1 MPSLVTGATGLVGFH
16 IVEALFR
23 AGDRPRVLVRNL
35 DKARALFGER
45 VEAVLGDVTD
55 EATVLAA
62 LPGMDTV
69 FHAAGHPEQWLK
81 DIGAFERVNVGG
93 TRNVVSACR
102 RAGVHRLVYTSTIDV
117 FEAGPGS
124 LFNEDVL
131 ASRPKGTP
139 YERSKQQ
146 ADQVVTQALAEGLD
160 AVFIHPAAVYGPGP
174 AQSRG
179 INDFVKDLKAG
190 KVPALLPGGMP
201 VVFASDVGEAHVRAA
216 RRACA
221 GDRFILSERFVTLR
235 DLAIAANAALRMSR
249 VPMVIPLILAKTMSA
264 VTEAV
269 AELTGRPP
277 LVPAGQLHFLQW
289 GAIPNAQRARQMLG
303 IEFTTLDA
311 GLTALVASW

>member
-16 IVEALFR
+16 IVDSLLR
-23 AGDRPRVLVRNL
+23 AGERPRVLVRNP

-45 VEAVLGDVTD
+45 VELVLGDVTD

-62 LPGMDTV
+62 LPGVDTV

-93 TRNVVSACR
+93 TRSVVSACL

-117 FEAGPGS
+117 FDAGPGNR
-124 LFNEDVL
+124 FNEDVL
-131 ASRPKGTP
+131 ATKPKGTS
-139 YERSKQQ
+139 YERSKQN
-146 ADQVVTQALAEGLD
+146 ADQVVAQALADGLD

-216 RRACA
+216 RCACA

-235 DLAIAANAALRMSR
+235 DLAVAANAVLGMSR
-249 VPMVIPLILAKTMSA
+249 VPMVMPLKLARALSA
-264 VTEAV
+264 LTEA
-269 AELTGRPP
+269 AANLIGRPP

-289 GAIPNAQRARQMLG
+289 GAIPDAQRARQELG

-311 GLTALVASW
+311 GLAALVASW

>member
-16 IVEALFR
+16 IVEALLR
-23 AGDRPRVLVRNL
+23 AGDRPRVLVRNP
-35 DKARALFGER
+35 DRARALFGES
-45 VEAVLGDVTD
+45 VELVLGDVTD

-62 LPGMDTV
+62 LPGVDTV
-69 FHAAGHPEQWLK
+69 FHVAGHPEQWLK

-102 RAGVHRLVYTSTIDV
+102 RADVQRLVYTSTIDV
-117 FEAGPGS
+117 FEAAHGKR
-124 LFNEDVL
+124 FNEDVL
-131 ASRPKGTP
+131 ATQPKGTP
-139 YERSKQQ
+139 YERSKQK
-146 ADQVVTQALAEGLD
+146 ADQVVAQAVAEGLD

-190 KVPALLPGGMP
+190 KIPALLPGGMP
-201 VVFASDVGEAHVRAA
+201 VVFASDVGEAQVRAS

-235 DLAIAANAALRMSR
+235 DLAVAATAVLGISR
-249 VPMVIPLILAKTMSA
+249 VPMVMPLKLARAMSA
-264 VTEAV
+264 VTEAAANLV
-269 AELTGRPP
+269 GRPP
-277 LVPAGQLHFLQW
+277 LIPAGQLHFLQW
-289 GAIPNAQRARQMLG
+289 GAIPDAQRARQKLG

-311 GLTALVASW
+311 GLAALVASW